1 MVGSNEPFFDLLVR
15 DLARGGSRRDFVRR
29 STGLAAVFGL
39 ARAGL
44 PASWG
49 RPVAALFGVPV
60 ACETDSDCGDPC
72 LVCGLRATGE
82 PKSCI
87 LKCQASCSECRSGQC
102 VDICPACE
110 KCVLISRP
118 DGTCQPVE
126 AFECITCD
134 RETGK
139 QANRCSACER
149 CEKGECVSNCPN
161 RCETCDNGTCRKCD
175 RACEYCNELGRCYG
189 CDSECQRCNP
199 TTEECETTCD
209 RGLVCCAGKCPN
221 CCGSCDG
228 NTCCADDAKVPA
240 CCGPTCSDLDSDDHN
255 CGACYN
261 LCRNQELCNQ
271 GKCVCPGVLESGGG
285 FLAIRGGGMECRKE
299 NHECCDTECM
309 DMARYQSD
317 PKHCGKCIVECE
329 KDERCVEGACVGS
342 KRRGYSLVY
351 VHRVTSEKLGVE
363 TSLTMKAVVRR
374 LATPDAE
381 GNTFA
386 GKGSYEGSFHVHKV
400 NCDNDTPMD
409 SETIPL
415 VGRAKG
421 GAIADN
427 LGGGQISLVFTIT
440 PLDPPKMHVLTR
452 SFRALEQLGG
462 LKEEE
467 MPDLVLPIVRNLV
480 LKGGLGQDSQT
491 FTMWGGSCSG
501 TLTHLMEWSATR
513 IE

>member
-1 MVGSNEPFFDLLVR
+1 M
-15 DLARGGSRRDFVRR
+15 
-29 STGLAAVFGL
+29 
-39 ARAGL
+39 
-44 PASWG
+44 
-49 RPVAALFGVPV
+49 AALFGVPA

-72 LVCGLRATGE
+72 LVCGLRAAGE

-139 QANRCSACER
+139 QANRCSACEK
-149 CEKGECVSNCPN
+149 CEQGQCVSNCPN
-161 RCETCDNGTCRKCD
+161 RCEICDNGTCRKCGGLCENCD
-175 RACEYCNELGRCYG
+175 EATGKCKGCSSCEPCNPKTGQCETSCPGGLACCEGRCIECCGTCESCLDPGGSGDFCPGAYG
-189 CDSECQRCNP
+189 GSAPE
-199 TTEECETTCD
+199 
-209 RGLVCCAGKCPN
+209 LACCATGCKN
-221 CCGSCDG
+221 LKEDNGSCGSCLNG
-228 NTCCADDAKVPA
+228 CYTASETCDNGRCV
-240 CCGPTCSDLDSDDHN
+240 C
-255 CGACYN
+255 
-261 LCRNQELCNQ
+261 Q
-271 GKCVCPGVLESGGG
+271 GKLETVGNVLT
-285 FLAIRGGGMECRKE
+285 LRGGGQECRQQ
-299 NHECCDTECM
+299 NHECCEGNCVDT
-309 DMARYQSD
+309 AGYQSD

-501 TLTHLMEWSATR
+501 TLTHVMEWSATR